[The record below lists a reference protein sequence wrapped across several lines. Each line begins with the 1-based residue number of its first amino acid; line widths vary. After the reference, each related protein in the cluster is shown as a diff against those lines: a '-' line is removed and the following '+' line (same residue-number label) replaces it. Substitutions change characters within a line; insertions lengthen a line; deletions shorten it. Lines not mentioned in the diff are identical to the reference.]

1 MHLSPSPEPVVHRM
15 PARRFVIAGGP
26 GSGKSTLIEALSDAG
41 EICYEESSRVL
52 IREQLAQGGRLVP
65 WGNLAAFAEECSER
79 MRAQIAHS
87 AYRGLCFFDRGL
99 PDLMGYLSRAG
110 CAAPDEWRA
119 ASRAY
124 ASVVFFA
131 PPWREIF
138 LNDAER
144 PQTFDE
150 AQELSAH
157 IRRAYCDCGFQ
168 IIELVKGSVADR
180 RRQVLDYLDTNRE
193 LRGHG

>member
-1 MHLSPSPEPVVHRM
+1 MHLSQSRESVLHSL

-26 GSGKSTLIEALSDAG
+26 GSGKSTLINALSDAG
-41 EICYEESSRVL
+41 ENCYEESSRVL
-52 IREQLAQGGRLVP
+52 IREQLARGGRLVP
-65 WGNLAAFAEECSER
+65 WGDLAAFAQECSER

-87 AYRGLCFFDRGL
+87 AYRGRCFFDRGL
-99 PDLMGYLSRAG
+99 PDLIGYLSRDG
-110 CAAPDEWRA
+110 RSAPAEWRSA
-119 ASRAY
+119 TCAY

-157 IRRAYCDCGFQ
+157 IRYAYLDCGFH

-180 RRQVLDYLDTNRE
+180 RRQVLDYLSAHRDRHD
-193 LRGHG
+193 HG

>member
-1 MHLSPSPEPVVHRM
+1 M

-41 EICYEESSRVL
+41 ETCYEESSRVL

-65 WGNLAAFAEECSER
+65 WEDLTAFAQECSER
-79 MRAQIAHS
+79 MRAQITDS
-87 AYRGLCFFDRGL
+87 AYRGRCFFDRGL
-99 PDLMGYLSRAG
+99 PDLIGYLSRDG
-110 CAAPDEWRA
+110 RAAPDEWRT

-150 AQELSAH
+150 AQELSVH
-157 IRRAYCDCGFQ
+157 IRRAYLDCGFHV
-168 IIELVKGSVADR
+168 IELVKGSVADR
-180 RRQVLDYLDTNRE
+180 RRQVLDYLDAHRD
-193 LRGHG
+193 RHGHG